1 MSVLTINDSLSGTS
15 LSSNKQPT
23 IIDANG
29 TVNITHN
36 LGYMPNVQV
45 INRDTGQVGVG
56 IITHNSLNDFT
67 VAVIGTV
74 NIRINYN

>member
-1 MSVLTINDSLSGTS
+1 MPVLTISDSLSGTS
-15 LSSNKQPT
+15 LSSNRQPT
-23 IIDANG
+23 VVDANS

-56 IITHNSLNDFT
+56 IITHNSINDFT
-67 VAVIGTV
+67 VSVIGSV
-74 NIRINYN
+74 NLRINYN